1 MKKALTIILMF
12 FSVLSFAQ
20 EQDVVLTETHEIKE
34 VSSFVRHKVKRKE
47 TLFGIAKRYG
57 ITTEQIIEHNPV
69 LKEATL
75 KKRMK
80 LLIPRYRTVTVS
92 KKSNNR
98 LHLVQPKETLWR
110 IAYTYGISVEELKEA
125 NPSLGEILSIG
136 QKIVIPLSSPN
147 VIKNTL
153 DEDYFYYTLKAR
165 EGYYRLYKK
174 LGVDR
179 KIIDSLNPNIKEMG
193 LQVGIVIRVP
203 KSQTSDL
210 SVKNS
215 LLVETISLKDSILNN
230 RFIRVALMAPFKAS
244 EVDLDSVENTNLLL
258 QKRNLHTIS
267 LDFYSGASMAFQELT
282 SLGVSLEVDVYDT
295 ENNSSKVQSILN
307 TQNLHQKD
315 VVIGPL
321 IPRHVNQVSK
331 YLHSK
336 GIPVISPLSKNK
348 VDIKTNV
355 YQSIP
360 EEKLLRKTLL
370 NYLDRKLE
378 KEINPCVLIIADKE
392 NQTAKKE
399 LLKRFPLA
407 EVIDPDEIGGFI
419 KPDLTDSLLVDVQS
433 NWVFLETQKLNLIT
447 SVTSMLNAQSS
458 KERDITLMTTYR
470 GDVYDNE
477 NISYE
482 YLGKLHFLYPSI
494 QNPSENQPF
503 QNFSNKYKNQYGTL
517 PNKVAVRA
525 YDVTLDALLRI
536 AFQESLTSPNLV
548 GETKYLHNKFNYQSL
563 PKGGYTNTSVYL
575 IQHEGLT
582 IHEIKE

>member
-80 LLIPRYRTVTVS
+80 LQIPRYRTVTVS
-92 KKSNNR
+92 KKSNNK

-147 VIKNTL
+147 VVKNTL
-153 DEDYFYYTLKAR
+153 DEDYFYYTLKAK

-193 LQVGIVIRVP
+193 LQVGMVIRVP

-295 ENNSSKVQSILN
+295 EDNSSKVQSILN

-482 YLGKLHFLYPSI
+482 YFGKLHFLYPSI

-503 QNFSNKYKNQYGTL
+503 QDFSNKYKNQYGTL

-525 YDVTLDALLRI
+525 YDVTLDALIRI

>member
-147 VIKNTL
+147 VVKNTL

-503 QNFSNKYKNQYGTL
+503 QDFSNKYKNQYGTL

>member
-80 LLIPRYRTVTVS
+80 LQIPRYRTVTVS
-92 KKSNNR
+92 KKSNNK

-147 VIKNTL
+147 VVKNTL
-153 DEDYFYYTLKAR
+153 DEDYFYYTLKAK

-179 KIIDSLNPNIKEMG
+179 KIIDSLNPNLKEMG
-193 LQVGIVIRVP
+193 LQVGMVIRVP

>member
-80 LLIPRYRTVTVS
+80 LQIPRYRTVTVS
-92 KKSNNR
+92 KKSNNK

-147 VIKNTL
+147 VVKNTL
-153 DEDYFYYTLKAR
+153 DEDYFYYTLKAK

-193 LQVGIVIRVP
+193 LQVGMVIRVP

-282 SLGVSLEVDVYDT
+282 SLGVSLELDVYDT

>member
-20 EQDVVLTETHEIKE
+20 EQDIVLTETHEIKE

-80 LLIPRYRTVTVS
+80 LQIPRYRTVTVS
-92 KKSNNR
+92 KKSNNK

-153 DEDYFYYTLKAR
+153 DENYFYYTLKAK

-193 LQVGIVIRVP
+193 LQVGMVIRVP

-230 RFIRVALMAPFKAS
+230 RFIRVALMAPFKSS

-336 GIPVISPLSKNK
+336 GIPVISPLSTNK

-392 NQTAKKE
+392 NQTVKKE

-494 QNPSENQPF
+494 QNPSENKPF
-503 QNFSNKYKNQYGTL
+503 QDFSNKYKNQYGTL

>member
-80 LLIPRYRTVTVS
+80 LQIPRYRTVTVS
-92 KKSNNR
+92 KKSNNK

-147 VIKNTL
+147 VVKNTL
-153 DEDYFYYTLKAR
+153 DEDYFYYTLKAK

-193 LQVGIVIRVP
+193 LQVGMVIRVP

-503 QNFSNKYKNQYGTL
+503 QDFSNKYKNQYGTL

>member
-20 EQDVVLTETHEIKE
+20 QQDVVLTETHEIKE

-80 LLIPRYRTVTVS
+80 LQIPRYRTVTVS
-92 KKSNNR
+92 KKSNNK

-147 VIKNTL
+147 VVKNTL
-153 DEDYFYYTLKAR
+153 DEDYFYYTLKAK

-179 KIIDSLNPNIKEMG
+179 KIIDSLNPNLKEMG
-193 LQVGIVIRVP
+193 LQVGMVIRVP
-203 KSQTSDL
+203 KYQTSDL

-494 QNPSENQPF
+494 QNPIENQPF
-503 QNFSNKYKNQYGTL
+503 QDFSNKYKNQYGTL

>member
-20 EQDVVLTETHEIKE
+20 QQDVVLTETHEIKE

-80 LLIPRYRTVTVS
+80 LQIPRYRTVTVS
-92 KKSNNR
+92 KKSNNK

-147 VIKNTL
+147 VVKNTL
-153 DEDYFYYTLKAR
+153 DEDYFYYTLKAK

-179 KIIDSLNPNIKEMG
+179 KIIDSLNPNLKEMG
-193 LQVGIVIRVP
+193 LQVGMVIRVP

-503 QNFSNKYKNQYGTL
+503 QDFSNKYKNQYGTL

>member
-153 DEDYFYYTLKAR
+153 DEDYFYYTLKAK

-215 LLVETISLKDSILNN
+215 FLVETISLKDSILNN

-503 QNFSNKYKNQYGTL
+503 QDFSNKYKNQYGTL

>member
-80 LLIPRYRTVTVS
+80 LQIPRYRTVTVS
-92 KKSNNR
+92 KKSNNK

-147 VIKNTL
+147 VVKNTL
-153 DEDYFYYTLKAR
+153 DEDYFYYTLKAK

-193 LQVGIVIRVP
+193 LQVGMVIRVP

>member
-20 EQDVVLTETHEIKE
+20 QQDVVLTETHEIKE

-80 LLIPRYRTVTVS
+80 LQIPRYRTVTVS
-92 KKSNNR
+92 KKSNNK

-153 DEDYFYYTLKAR
+153 DEDYFYYTLKAK

-193 LQVGIVIRVP
+193 LQVGMVIRVP

>member
-20 EQDVVLTETHEIKE
+20 QQDVILTETHEIKE

-80 LLIPRYRTVTVS
+80 LQIPRYRTVTVS
-92 KKSNNR
+92 KKSNNK

-147 VIKNTL
+147 VVKNTL
-153 DEDYFYYTLKAR
+153 DEDYFYYTLKAK

-179 KIIDSLNPNIKEMG
+179 KIIDSLNPNLKEMG
-193 LQVGIVIRVP
+193 LQVGMVIRVP

-295 ENNSSKVQSILN
+295 ENNSSQVQSILN

-503 QNFSNKYKNQYGTL
+503 QDFSNKYKNQYGTL

>member
-80 LLIPRYRTVTVS
+80 LQIPRYRTVTVS
-92 KKSNNR
+92 KKSNNK

-153 DEDYFYYTLKAR
+153 DENYFYYTLKAK

-193 LQVGIVIRVP
+193 LQVGMVIRVP

-307 TQNLHQKD
+307 TQNLHHKD

-336 GIPVISPLSKNK
+336 GIPVISPLSTNK

-392 NQTAKKE
+392 NQTVKKE

-458 KERDITLMTTYR
+458 KEKIMGQDL
-470 GDVYDNE
+470 
-477 NISYE
+477 
-482 YLGKLHFLYPSI
+482 
-494 QNPSENQPF
+494 
-503 QNFSNKYKNQYGTL
+503 
-517 PNKVAVRA
+517 
-525 YDVTLDALLRI
+525 AL
-536 AFQESLTSPNLV
+536 TGP
-548 GETKYLHNKFNYQSL
+548 
-563 PKGGYTNTSVYL
+563 
-575 IQHEGLT
+575 
-582 IHEIKE
+582 

>member
-20 EQDVVLTETHEIKE
+20 QQDVILTETHEIKE

-80 LLIPRYRTVTVS
+80 LQIPRYRTVTVS
-92 KKSNNR
+92 KKSNNK

-147 VIKNTL
+147 VVKNTL
-153 DEDYFYYTLKAR
+153 DEDYFYYTLKAK

-179 KIIDSLNPNIKEMG
+179 KIIDSLNPNLKEMG
-193 LQVGIVIRVP
+193 LQVGMVIRVP

-503 QNFSNKYKNQYGTL
+503 QDFSNKYKNQYGTL

>member
-80 LLIPRYRTVTVS
+80 LQIPRYRTVTVS
-92 KKSNNR
+92 KKSNNK

-147 VIKNTL
+147 VVKNTL
-153 DEDYFYYTLKAR
+153 DEDYFYYTLKAK

-193 LQVGIVIRVP
+193 LQVGMVIRVP

-295 ENNSSKVQSILN
+295 EDNSSKVQSILN

>member
-80 LLIPRYRTVTVS
+80 LQIPRYRTVTVS
-92 KKSNNR
+92 KKSNNK

-153 DEDYFYYTLKAR
+153 DEDYFYYTLKAK

-193 LQVGIVIRVP
+193 LQVGMVIRVP

-230 RFIRVALMAPFKAS
+230 RFIRVALMAPFKSS

-336 GIPVISPLSKNK
+336 GIPVISPLSTNK

-392 NQTAKKE
+392 NQTVKKE

-494 QNPSENQPF
+494 QNPSENKPF
-503 QNFSNKYKNQYGTL
+503 QDFSNKYKNQYGTL

>member
-1 MKKALTIILMF
+1 MLF

-20 EQDVVLTETHEIKE
+20 EQNTVLTETHEIQE

-57 ITTEQIIEHNPV
+57 ITTDQILEHNPK
-69 LKEATL
+69 LITSKL

-80 LLIPRYRTVTVS
+80 LQIPRYRTVTVTQ
-92 KKSNNR
+92 KSNNK

-110 IAYTYGISVEELKEA
+110 IAYTYGISVEELKES

-136 QKIVIPLSSPN
+136 QKLIIPLSSPN
-147 VIKNTL
+147 IVKNTL
-153 DEDYFYYTLKAR
+153 DEDYFYYTLKPK

-179 KIIDSLNPNIKEMG
+179 KVIDSLNPNIKEMG
-193 LQVGIVIRVP
+193 LQVGMVIRVP
-203 KSQTSDL
+203 KSQKSDM

-215 LLVETISLKDSILNN
+215 LLVETISLKDSVLSN
-230 RFIRVALMAPFKAS
+230 RFIKVALMAPFKAS

-267 LDFYSGASMAFQELT
+267 LDFYSGASLAFQELT

-295 ENNSSKVQSILN
+295 ENNSSKVQAILN
-307 TQNLHQKD
+307 SQSLEQKD

-321 IPRHVNQVSK
+321 IPSHVNQVSK
-331 YLHSK
+331 RLHSK
-336 GIPVISPLSKNK
+336 GVLVISPLSTKK
-348 VDIKTNV
+348 VDLKTNV

-360 EEKLLRKTLL
+360 DEKLLRKTML

-378 KEINPCVLIIADKE
+378 KEINPCVMIIADKE
-392 NQTAKKE
+392 NQAIKKE

-407 EVIDPDEIGGFI
+407 EVIDPDEMGGFV
-419 KPDLTDSLLVDVQS
+419 KPDLTDSLLVDVQN

-447 SVTSMLNAQSS
+447 SITSMLNAQSS
-458 KERDITLMTTYR
+458 DDRDITLMTTYR

-494 QNPSENQPF
+494 QKPIENNPFKQ
-503 QNFSNKYKNQYGTL
+503 FSRKYKNQYGTL
-517 PNKVAVRA
+517 PNKVVVRA

-536 AFQESLTSPNLV
+536 AFQESMVSPTLV
-548 GETKYLHNKFNYQSL
+548 GETKYLHNKFNYQSVFS
-563 PKGGYTNTSVYL
+563 GGYTNTGVYL
-575 IQHEGLT
+575 IQHEDLT
-582 IHEIKE
+582 INEIKD

>member
-1 MKKALTIILMF
+1 MYKALIISMLF

-20 EQDVVLTETHEIKE
+20 EQDTVLTETHEIQE

-57 ITTEQIIEHNPV
+57 ITTDQILEHNPK
-69 LKEATL
+69 LINSKL

-80 LLIPRYRTVTVS
+80 LQIPRYRTVTVTQ
-92 KKSNNR
+92 KSNKK

-110 IAYTYGISVEELKEA
+110 IAYTYGISVEELKES

-136 QKIVIPLSSPN
+136 QKLIIPLSSPN
-147 VIKNTL
+147 IVKNTL
-153 DEDYFYYTLKAR
+153 DEDYFYYTLKPK

-179 KIIDSLNPNIKEMG
+179 KVIDSLNPNIKEMG
-193 LQVGIVIRVP
+193 LQVGMVIRVP
-203 KSQTSDL
+203 KSQKSDM

-215 LLVETISLKDSILNN
+215 LLVETISLKDSVLSN
-230 RFIRVALMAPFKAS
+230 RFIKVALMAPFKAS

-267 LDFYSGASMAFQELT
+267 LDFYSGASLAFQELT

-295 ENNSSKVQSILN
+295 ENNSSKVQAILN
-307 TQNLHQKD
+307 SQSLEQKD

-321 IPRHVNQVSK
+321 IPSHVNQVSK
-331 YLHSK
+331 RLHSK
-336 GIPVISPLSKNK
+336 GVPVISPLSTKK
-348 VDIKTNV
+348 VDLKTNV

-360 EEKLLRKTLL
+360 DEKLLRKTML

-378 KEINPCVLIIADKE
+378 KAINPCVMIIADKE
-392 NQTAKKE
+392 NQAIKKE

-407 EVIDPDEIGGFI
+407 EVIDPDEMGGFV
-419 KPDLTDSLLVDVQS
+419 KPDLTDSLLVDVQN

-447 SVTSMLNAQSS
+447 SITSMLNAQSS
-458 KERDITLMTTYR
+458 DDRDITLMTTYR

-494 QNPSENQPF
+494 QKPIENNPFKE
-503 QNFSNKYKNQYGTL
+503 FSRKYKNQYGTL

-536 AFQESLTSPNLV
+536 AFQESMVSPTLV
-548 GETKYLHNKFNYQSL
+548 GETKYLHNKFNYQSVFS
-563 PKGGYTNTSVYL
+563 GGYTNTGVYL
-575 IQHEGLT
+575 IQHEDLT
-582 IHEIKE
+582 INEIKD

>member
-20 EQDVVLTETHEIKE
+20 QQDVILTETHEIKE

-80 LLIPRYRTVTVS
+80 LQIPRYRTVTVS
-92 KKSNNR
+92 KKSNNK

-147 VIKNTL
+147 VVKNTL
-153 DEDYFYYTLKAR
+153 DEDYFYYTLKAK

-179 KIIDSLNPNIKEMG
+179 KIIDSLNPNLKEMG
-193 LQVGIVIRVP
+193 LQVGMVIRVP

-295 ENNSSKVQSILN
+295 ENNSSQVQSILN

-494 QNPSENQPF
+494 QNPIENQPF
-503 QNFSNKYKNQYGTL
+503 QDFSNKYKNQYGTL

>member
-80 LLIPRYRTVTVS
+80 LQIPRYRTVTVS
-92 KKSNNR
+92 KKSNNK

-147 VIKNTL
+147 VVKNTL
-153 DEDYFYYTLKAR
+153 DEDYFYYTLKAK

-193 LQVGIVIRVP
+193 LQVGMVIRVP

-482 YLGKLHFLYPSI
+482 YFGKLHFLYPSI

-503 QNFSNKYKNQYGTL
+503 QDFSNKYKNQYGTL